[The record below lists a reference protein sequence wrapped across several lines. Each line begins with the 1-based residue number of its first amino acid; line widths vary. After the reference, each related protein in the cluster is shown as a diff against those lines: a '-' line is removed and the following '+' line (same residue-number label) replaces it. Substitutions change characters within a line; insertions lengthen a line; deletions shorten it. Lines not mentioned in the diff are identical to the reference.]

1 MFDALFVYT
10 CIFNLALS
18 LSYSLPPSKINY
30 FVLMLPPHQLVSI
43 VTRGVTMVLDL
54 AFDVPVPECF
64 GRDSRGGGAGMSL
77 GGPPSSRLHP
87 SHTCPPTRAHTDKLF
102 SDSEVGR
109 SHNLALRETVF
120 LLKELGDSQCV
131 GRRVTGG

>member
-1 MFDALFVYT
+1 
-10 CIFNLALS
+10 
-18 LSYSLPPSKINY
+18 
-30 FVLMLPPHQLVSI
+30 
-43 VTRGVTMVLDL
+43 MVLDL
-54 AFDVPVPECF
+54 AFDVPVPEF
-64 GRDSRGGGAGMSL
+64 FARDSRGGGAGMSL

-87 SHTCPPTRAHTDKLF
+87 PHTCPPTRAHTDKLF

>member
-1 MFDALFVYT
+1 
-10 CIFNLALS
+10 
-18 LSYSLPPSKINY
+18 
-30 FVLMLPPHQLVSI
+30 
-43 VTRGVTMVLDL
+43 MVLDL

-64 GRDSRGGGAGMSL
+64 VRDSRGGGAGTSL

-87 SHTCPPTRAHTDKLF
+87 SHTCPPTRAHTDNFF

-109 SHNLALRETVF
+109 SHHLTLRETVF

-131 GRRVTGG
+131 GRGVAGG

>member
-1 MFDALFVYT
+1 
-10 CIFNLALS
+10 
-18 LSYSLPPSKINY
+18 
-30 FVLMLPPHQLVSI
+30 MLPPHQLVCI

-64 GRDSRGGGAGMSL
+64 VRDSRGGGAGTSL

-87 SHTCPPTRAHTDKLF
+87 SHTCPPTRAHTDNFF

-109 SHNLALRETVF
+109 SHHLTLRETVF

-131 GRRVTGG
+131 GRGVAGG